1 MANPGQP
8 TLSPGA
14 TGSSVRRLQR
24 ALRRT
29 LAFTVTVNGKFDTA
43 TKDAVKDFQNSEAI
57 PVDGIVGPQTWAALP
72 DGGPM
77 PLLEK
82 GSRGEVVKRL
92 QEVLTN
98 GAPVAW
104 NTTPQGIDD
113 DFGNRANH
121 VHLSGKHWAAI
132 RKPADWWARFIL
144 PQVTKQSPLC
154 ASV

>member
-29 LAFTVTVNGKFDTA
+29 LAFTVTVDGKFDTV
-43 TKDAVKDFQNSEAI
+43 TEDAVKDFQNSEAI

-72 DGGPM
+72 DGGPL
-77 PLLEK
+77 PLLKK
-82 GSRGEVVKRL
+82 GSKGEVVKRL

-98 GAPVAW
+98 GAP
-104 NTTPQGIDD
+104 G
-113 DFGNRANH
+113 
-121 VHLSGKHWAAI
+121 
-132 RKPADWWARFIL
+132 AR
-144 PQVTKQSPLC
+144 
-154 ASV
+154 